1 MKDIKVIFMG
11 TPTFAV
17 PILESL
23 IKNYNVIMVIC
34 QPDREKD
41 RKGNVIYPPCKTLA
55 LENNIEVFQPQNIRE
70 EYQYIR

>member
-11 TPTFAV
+11 TPSFAV

-23 IKNYNVIMVIC
+23 IKNYNVIMVVC
-34 QPDREKD
+34 QPDKEKD

-55 LENNIEVFQPQNIRE
+55 LQNKK
-70 EYQYIR
+70 Q